1 MTNEDV
7 DAAGKLDLFDYLLF
21 LLLVLAN
28 LMLCDSLRSPSVCIV
43 ISVYSFDVGVWDVAQ
58 DKT

>member
-1 MTNEDV
+1 MINEDV

-28 LMLCDSLRSPSVCIV
+28 LMLCDSLRSPSVYIV
-43 ISVYSFDVGVWDVAQ
+43 ISVYSFDVGV
-58 DKT
+58 